1 MKNNIFS
8 GSAVALVTPFDKN
21 DNVDYKRLAD
31 LIEFHIASNT
41 SAVVVCGT
49 TGESP
54 TLSHK
59 EKIKITEESVKIAAG
74 RIPIISGTGSN
85 NFLSAKSLSI
95 EAQKCGADA
104 LLIITPYYNKTSQ
117 TGIIK
122 YFYGI
127 ADAVE
132 IPIIMYDVPSR
143 TGMEIKLETYKE
155 LSEHPNIAAVK
166 DAKGDLDKII
176 GIKQIC
182 GDKIDIYSGCD
193 DLILPYMSCGA
204 KGVISVT
211 ANIYPNEIA
220 ELCGYCENNDYMKAL
235 DLQKKLYNINKA
247 LFSSVNPIPIKSAMR
262 LIGKDCGKCRMP
274 LYDLNEKETEQ
285 LNTAL
290 L

>member
-1 MKNNIFS
+1 MKRNIFS

-21 DNVDYKRLAD
+21 DNVDYKMLAE
-31 LIEFHIASNT
+31 LIEYHIASGT
-41 SAVVVCGT
+41 SAIVVCGT

-54 TLSHK
+54 TLSPK

-85 NFLSAKSLSI
+85 NFYNAKVLSI
-95 EAQKCGADA
+95 EAQNCGADA
-104 LLIITPYYNKTSQ
+104 LLVITPYYNKTTQ
-117 TGIIK
+117 TGLIH

-127 ADAVE
+127 ADAVD

-143 TGMEIKLETYKE
+143 TGMEIKLESYEE
-155 LSEHPNIAAVK
+155 LSKHPNICGVK

-176 GIKQIC
+176 GIKEIC
-182 GDKIDIYSGCD
+182 DDTINIYCGCD
-193 DLILPYMSCGA
+193 DLILPYISCGA

-211 ANIYPNEIA
+211 ANIYPKEIDA
-220 ELCGYCENNDYMKAL
+220 LCGYCENNDYANAL
-235 DLQKKLYNINKA
+235 DLQKKLYKINKA
-247 LFSSVNPIPIKSAMR
+247 LFSSVNPIPIKTAMK

-285 LNTAL
+285 LKTAL